1 MKSSDS
7 LLSWK
12 EGNMWLV
19 ACRYADV
26 VAQGPTLKEA
36 FRRFCRTF
44 TATVIERMNED
55 GTIGPL
61 PVPPPDVVKGWEK
74 KARERLN

>member
-19 ACRYADV
+19 ACRHIDV

-36 FRRFCRTF
+36 FR
-44 TATVIERMNED
+44 
-55 GTIGPL
+55 
-61 PVPPPDVVKGWEK
+61 
-74 KARERLN
+74 